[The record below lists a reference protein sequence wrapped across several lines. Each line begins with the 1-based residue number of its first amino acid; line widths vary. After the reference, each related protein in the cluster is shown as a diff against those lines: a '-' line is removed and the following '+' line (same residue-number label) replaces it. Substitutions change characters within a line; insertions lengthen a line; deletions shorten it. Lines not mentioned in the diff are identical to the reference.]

1 MRARAYLG
9 ASRAALRIVE
19 RREEALS
26 LLARARSQATDD
38 PVVEIEIAAH
48 HANLLRLLEHR
59 MDDARRVAEQAV
71 HAARGLWADREST
84 EISSREQDAYI
95 TALQAAFDAAVI
107 EEDATDMMR
116 ISEEMAQVARGSEQA
131 TMAAALNSSMALWFV
146 GRAGEAV
153 DHARRVWA
161 HSREQAL
168 PMLTLAAG
176 STLAGKLIELGRL
189 DEADEVTSECV
200 ELEGRIGERLA
211 IGKAATR
218 SIHELRHLVWF
229 SRGDW
234 RDAAT
239 SLEREVAFQPDP
251 HYRLH
256 LHGIMIVWLAR
267 CGGATRSADIDRY
280 VLAARTDAV
289 AAGCRRCAREMALR
303 LAEAFARLGRASDAQ
318 KELGA
323 WGADGRAAELT
334 DQLMS
339 RHVGGLVALA
349 SNDPASGIAELEGVA
364 AERARLGL
372 VAGLLWARLDLAAAV
387 VSRDATRAA
396 NELREAGIEASAAG
410 AATEQRLA
418 ELGLRRLGV
427 RTWRRPQVSRGEG
440 GLDQLSPRER
450 QIAKLVAAGNSNPEI
465 ANALFLSRKTVERH
479 VSNVLARTGARN
491 RTDLARLVSN
501 LTPPPEAV
509 PDGIVP
515 RS

>member
-1 MRARAYLG
+1 
-9 ASRAALRIVE
+9 
-19 RREEALS
+19 
-26 LLARARSQATDD
+26 
-38 PVVEIEIAAH
+38 
-48 HANLLRLLEHR
+48 
-59 MDDARRVAEQAV
+59 
-71 HAARGLWADREST
+71 
-84 EISSREQDAYI
+84 
-95 TALQAAFDAAVI
+95 
-107 EEDATDMMR
+107 
-116 ISEEMAQVARGSEQA
+116 
-131 TMAAALNSSMALWFV
+131 
-146 GRAGEAV
+146 
-153 DHARRVWA
+153 
-161 HSREQAL
+161 
-168 PMLTLAAG
+168 
-176 STLAGKLIELGRL
+176 
-189 DEADEVTSECV
+189 
-200 ELEGRIGERLA
+200 
-211 IGKAATR
+211 

-334 DQLMS
+334 DQVMS
-339 RHVGGLVALA
+339 RHVRG
-349 SNDPASGIAELEGVA
+349 
-364 AERARLGL
+364 
-372 VAGLLWARLDLAAAV
+372 
-387 VSRDATRAA
+387 
-396 NELREAGIEASAAG
+396 
-410 AATEQRLA
+410 
-418 ELGLRRLGV
+418 LGV

-501 LTPPPEAV
+501 LTP
-509 PDGIVP
+509 
-515 RS
+515 